1 MRGAAALAACTLVL
15 VVLVGQ
21 YQQRNGGSELMQPS
35 QAVKH
40 QVIFRFHPIQSHRTA
55 SAPISS
61 RRSDGLFK
69 RW

>member
-40 QVIFRFHPIQSHRTA
+40 VYAGKVRATGVGRTW
-55 SAPISS
+55 SA
-61 RRSDGLFK
+61 
-69 RW
+69 